1 VASLLPFM
9 LTAALATVLYTWVYN
24 HSGGSILIAM
34 LMHAA
39 SNAATGWLTTLLK
52 DTQLGTPT
60 LGWIAYIVDHGWINV
75 IAYGLAAALVLILT
89 RGRLGYRAQTAEY
102 PADMIPASA

>member
-1 VASLLPFM
+1 M

-60 LGWIAYIVDHGWINV
+60 LGWVAYMSTMAGSTSSPMGWQ
-75 IAYGLAAALVLILT
+75 
-89 RGRLGYRAQTAEY
+89 RH
-102 PADMIPASA
+102 SC